1 MNIEDMILVID
12 NSGGKETNFLC
23 TFPEYLK
30 TILLPQYPEAET
42 MAVAVSEL
50 FMTRKSEK
58 DWSEVLILS
67 NHAVYARF
75 CKDLDQLRY
84 FLWGRMNEDRGTDK
98 EWCFV
103 VYRCSTECL
112 NFLKYRGLTVE
123 GKPRYGEY
131 TYQEAKGHLFYD
143 DDIIE
148 DFNGYKYKIVEGLSE
163 EDFVI
168 MSLDSGAFSLAEG
181 LRMYYRFPMDEK
193 IKPEE
198 IVFGVTWNMNRHL
211 SWKPTGINM
220 AEIKA
225 NYESRKEEKTCK
237 VR

>member
-12 NSGGKETNFLC
+12 NRGGKETNFLC

-42 MAVAVSEL
+42 IAVAVSEL
-50 FMTRKSEK
+50 FMTRKSGK
-58 DWSEVLILS
+58 DWSEVEILS
-67 NHAVYARF
+67 NHAVHARF

-84 FLWGRMNEDRGTDK
+84 FLWGRMNKDRGKDK
-98 EWCFV
+98 EWCFA

-112 NFLKYRGLTVE
+112 NFLKYRGLTIE

-131 TYQEAKGHLFYD
+131 TYQEAKRHLFYD
-143 DDIIE
+143 DEIIE
-148 DFNGYKYKIVEGLSE
+148 DFNGYKYKIVEGLSK

-168 MSLDSGAFSLAEG
+168 MRLDTGTFSLAEG
-181 LRMYYRFPMDEK
+181 LRMYYRYPEDEGLTS
-193 IKPEE
+193 EGV
-198 IVFGVTWNMNRHL
+198 VFGVTWNINRHL
-211 SWKPTGINM
+211 SCKATGINM
-220 AEIKA
+220 AEIRA
-225 NYESRKEEKTCK
+225 NYDSHKEEKTCK